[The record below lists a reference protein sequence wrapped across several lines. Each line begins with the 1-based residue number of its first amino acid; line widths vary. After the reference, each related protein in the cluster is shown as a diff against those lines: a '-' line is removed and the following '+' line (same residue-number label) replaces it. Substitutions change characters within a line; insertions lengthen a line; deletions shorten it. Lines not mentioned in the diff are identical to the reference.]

1 MLFTTTHNMFYD
13 LHLTPYRG
21 LKWIFILWY
30 IENTHSSQLINQR
43 TVEFILLIVSFQI
56 SEPLWCDFHGFWIH
70 SSTEV
75 GQIYFWCITW
85 HQIPLPLYILQILL
99 ASKYFA
105 KKLRIIQPPSPDIFQ
120 NHYSI
125 PSLKGDTL
133 LIPSYKIEYPET
145 NLPWLLQYTL
155 AMKTRWYLCDP
166 IRDFVGGI

>member
-1 MLFTTTHNMFYD
+1 MEFHHVVYRKYPFLSTTQSMHHGVYTPSHIKPRD
-13 LHLTPYRG
+13 LHPLLT
-21 LKWIFILWY
+21 LWPS
-30 IENTHSSQLINQR
+30 TTFHTSH
-43 TVEFILLIVSFQI
+43 LLMIGKVKIVSFQM

-75 GQIYFWCITW
+75 GWVYFWCITW

-125 PSLKGDTL
+125 PCIKGDTL
-133 LIPSYKIEYPET
+133 LIPSSKLEYTET
-145 NLPWLLQYTL
+145 NLPWLL
-155 AMKTRWYLCDP
+155 
-166 IRDFVGGI
+166 